1 MNIFMEIS
9 LHRSLI
15 IPSCTSAE
23 IKDMIVVQLL
33 LYIPHYFSKVNP
45 TYTFTKLI
53 ISPHLPLKPV
63 CHGVSVFAS
72 FSSAQSLSCVWLFAT
87 PWTTACQA
95 SLSITNSWSS
105 LRLMSIE
112 SVMLSNHLILCHPL
126 LLLPLIFPSIS
137 VFSNES
143 TLHIRWPKYWSFS
156 FSISS
161 SNQVAKALEFQL
173 QHQSFQWLFKVNLL

>member
-1 MNIFMEIS
+1 MHTYTHGYISANFLDIRIFINIAARTAMNIFMEIS

-72 FSSAQSLSCVWLFAT
+72 FSSAQSLSCV
-87 PWTTACQA
+87 
-95 SLSITNSWSS
+95 
-105 LRLMSIE
+105 
-112 SVMLSNHLILCHPL
+112 
-126 LLLPLIFPSIS
+126 
-137 VFSNES
+137 
-143 TLHIRWPKYWSFS
+143 
-156 FSISS
+156 
-161 SNQVAKALEFQL
+161 
-173 QHQSFQWLFKVNLL
+173 

>member
-87 PWTTACQA
+87 PWTAACQA
-95 SLSITNSWSS
+95 SLSITNSRSS

-126 LLLPLIFPSIS
+126 LLCPQSLPASESFPMSQLLS
-137 VFSNES
+137 SQS
-143 TLHIRWPKYWSFS
+143 SKSSYRLHIQEEYPCLYKDRHRHRHS
-156 FSISS
+156 
-161 SNQVAKALEFQL
+161 L
-173 QHQSFQWLFKVNLL
+173 